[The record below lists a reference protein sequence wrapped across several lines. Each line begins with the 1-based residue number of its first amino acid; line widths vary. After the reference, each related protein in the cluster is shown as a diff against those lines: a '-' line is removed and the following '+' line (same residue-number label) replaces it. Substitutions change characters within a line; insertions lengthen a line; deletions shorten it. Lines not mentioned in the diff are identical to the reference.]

1 MICLRLVVSQVRRRV
16 VAALARRRGRRAL
29 ARHAR
34 RGGAAACRRRR
45 VRQQGGARRLRR
57 ARRRRPGRRER
68 GADEHLQLRR
78 ERHRRRGG
86 GAAAR
91 GRDAAL
97 ASAALRRRLK
107 SRRRSKGLESGGR
120 ETANVIVGERAA
132 TALWA
137 LVFWR
142 TRKTTVCGQ
151 IARPRGDARSRRPR
165 AVAVFW
171 GGHETTVRSRRPC
184 GRSILSSVF
193 CLREESATRASCGR
207 TFERRLEVARP
218 ASSDGVAHVNRDG
231 RSAARLLAPRRRHA
245 ARGDSSSLL
254 AHLAPRTRPRL
265 RRLPSFPTFPR
276 APPNAPPFSPPLL
289 SCRRAVLPASRL
301 PSRQR

>member
-1 MICLRLVVSQVRRRV
+1 M
-16 VAALARRRGRRAL
+16 
-29 ARHAR
+29 
-34 RGGAAACRRRR
+34 
-45 VRQQGGARRLRR
+45 
-57 ARRRRPGRRER
+57 
-68 GADEHLQLRR
+68 
-78 ERHRRRGG
+78 
-86 GAAAR
+86 
-91 GRDAAL
+91 
-97 ASAALRRRLK
+97 
-107 SRRRSKGLESGGR
+107 
-120 ETANVIVGERAA
+120 IVGEGAA

-142 TRKTTVCGQ
+142 TRETTVSGQ

-193 CLREESATRASCGR
+193 CLWEESATRAPCGR

-265 RRLPSFPTFPR
+265 RR
-276 APPNAPPFSPPLL
+276 PPLL
-289 SCRRAVLPASRL
+289 SYFPARASQRPACLTAAPFVSSCRSPRLAPPIAPAMMRAEHISASLHHPPLPRPSGICYASAPPPYPPYCL
-301 PSRQR
+301 PPTNH